1 MKANYPMNTLHK
13 RLDQWMKENTGPWDG
28 PDGPPL
34 TRQIMRVLVWYDTIT
49 GNTVEKMKRE
59 NITSVEIMALKGV
72 FEILQDDAT
81 THDL

>member
-13 RLDQWMKENTGPWDG
+13 RFDEWMNENTGPWDG
-28 PDGPPL
+28 PDGPTL

-59 NITSVEIMALKGV
+59 NITSVEIMALKGI
-72 FEILQDDAT
+72 FEILQDYAT
-81 THDL
+81 THDW